1 MFQVVCIIK
10 TPSEAWVV
18 CWFLH
23 YWECQQLLAR
33 SLWNS
38 HPHMWWDCWFRLPYL
53 SIQLCMSRV
62 LKPFY
67 NTAVSLFYSLI
78 KIVTIVFFPSA
89 VSLSLYISFTP
100 QTNKPTWGKLYSFP
114 YTLFPQVLNKGSK
127 NGYCFSNVCF
137 IFKVFLLLDIKIWC

>member
-1 MFQVVCIIK
+1 MHNKNTQWSMSGMLI
-10 TPSEAWVV
+10 
-18 CWFLH
+18 LY

-38 HPHMWWDCWFRLPYL
+38 HPHMWWGCWFRLPYL

-67 NTAVSLFYSLI
+67 NIAVSLFYSLI
-78 KIVTIVFFPSA
+78 KIATDVFFFPVQYPFHCIS
-89 VSLSLYISFTP
+89 VLLHRPINQLEVNYIAFHIP
-100 QTNKPTWGKLYSFP
+100 F
-114 YTLFPQVLNKGSK
+114 FPQVLNKGSK

-137 IFKVFLLLDIKIWC
+137 VFKIFLLLDIKIWC